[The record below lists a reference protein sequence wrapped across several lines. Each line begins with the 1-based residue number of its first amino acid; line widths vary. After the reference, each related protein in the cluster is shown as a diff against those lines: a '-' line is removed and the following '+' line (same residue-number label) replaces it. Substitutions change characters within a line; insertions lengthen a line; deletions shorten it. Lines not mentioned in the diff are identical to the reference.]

1 MPPEHDDP
9 LWLHSPGKRLA
20 FRLGCYALWVAL
32 HALLLGALF
41 GAPIA
46 YAVGAGVG
54 LFNLLTM
61 RDGLVRL
68 LVLPL
73 RLMRR
78 ASLAKLEGRH
88 HSFAG
93 VPLVV
98 HDDGRHVWLHETG
111 LRRLLGL
118 QRDPVDAF
126 KARFSGHWRE
136 AHELGLPGK
145 GLWLDVAAVHRH
157 LAEAPE
163 RMDPKRVRLR
173 AYLDRDLLQPASRRR
188 MRAAGH

>member
-1 MPPEHDDP
+1 MAAEHDDP

-20 FRLGCYALWVAL
+20 FRLGCYGLWVLL
-32 HALLLGALF
+32 HALFIGSLF
-41 GAPIA
+41 GGPIA

-54 LFNLLTM
+54 LFNLLTA
-61 RDGLVRL
+61 RQWLTTLIATAWRSL
-68 LVLPL
+68 
-73 RLMRR
+73 RR
-78 ASLAKLEGRH
+78 APLARLEGRH

-93 VPLVV
+93 VQLQV
-98 HDDGRHVWLHETG
+98 HDDGRQLWLHEAG

-136 AHELGLPGK
+136 ARELGLPGK
-145 GLWLDVAAVHRH
+145 GLWLDVAAVHRY

-173 AYLDRDLLQPASRRR
+173 TYLDRELLQPASRRHA
-188 MRAAGH
+188 RAPLH